1 MNKKAFLDALDDSVG
16 NKRRI
21 LVVDGSR
28 VVRAT
33 LAKRL
38 GENFDIVEEGN
49 GESAWQRLMLDGR
62 IVAVVSGI
70 HPPRL
75 AARDLLARLRASA
88 LRRLRATPF
97 VLLVSDLESQ
107 ARAEEWAGVA
117 GFMTK
122 SMSKEAMTA
131 CLENLLSAP
140 SPESTPGLEPG
151 FAGAVKEEPP
161 AVPALPQAQLLGVG
175 EFAAAVA
182 SLPFPADS
190 DESLCMLVFGID
202 HLEALTAR
210 FGADVPDVLSARIAK
225 LLAVKVDPGD
235 QLGMYGNDRLAIV
248 SHGVDLRL
256 GMRFGKR
263 VCKSLAAGQI
273 AIRGQKIRLTVS
285 VGVAATSDDRV
296 ASAGELLAL
305 ANLRLEQAMVCGG
318 NNVCAEHR
326 PDCPLHSH
334 DRGLATLLRV
344 LNGGEPAA
352 EQKELLGLEVLP
364 VLRMLNSKL
373 ALGLSLAD
381 IEHRLAR
388 QASVA

>member
-88 LRRLRATPF
+88 LRRLRETPF

-107 ARAEEWAGVA
+107 AKAVEWGGVA

-122 SMSKEAMTA
+122 SMSREAMTA
-131 CLENLLSAP
+131 CLENVLAVPAPKPEQSSA
-140 SPESTPGLEPG
+140 E
-151 FAGAVKEEPP
+151 AYP
-161 AVPALPQAQLLGVG
+161 AVPTLPQAQLLGMG
-175 EFAAAVA
+175 EFASAVA

-210 FGADVPDVLSARIAK
+210 FGADVPDLLSARIAK
-225 LLAVKVDPGD
+225 LLAVKVDPSD
-235 QLGMYGNDRLAIV
+235 QLGMYGKDRLAIV
-248 SHGVDLRL
+248 SHGVDQRQ

-285 VGVAATSDDRV
+285 VGIAATSDDRG

-334 DRGLATLLRV
+334 DRGLVTLLRV

-352 EQKELLGLEVLP
+352 EQKEFLGLEVLP
-364 VLRMLNSKL
+364 VLRMLDAKL

-381 IEHRLAR
+381 VERRLAR
-388 QASVA
+388 QASVVAERVS